1 MILFQRGL
9 YKLYTINEDSRL
21 SMLLSG
27 VCWGSYCCLF
37 LFRQANPSDLAKFRE
52 NANHEQLQY
61 QKEQVLCLSCVV
73 YPDMATYNQLVQD
86 FAGVPYS
93 LANEIWRQ
101 ARGGDSVAK
110 KV

>member
-1 MILFQRGL
+1 MDATERQKIIDEAKLKNKTVYLFDVPADEQGRF
-9 YKLYTINEDSRL
+9 I
-21 SMLLSG
+21 
-27 VCWGSYCCLF
+27 